1 MWWSVT
7 DKGGRQR
14 ALVVNDTQEI
24 LELFDEILQ
33 GMDFEVILM
42 SYAPRELDR
51 IREVKPDLIV
61 LDFLMGDREPLGWQL
76 LQKLKMDRRL
86 DAIPVIV
93 CTAAVKAVEEQQGY
107 LTEQGVVVV
116 LKPFNVDQLE
126 DAVRRVTTMSPTAR
140 DVVKGADR
148 TEKRPGGGSQRSASS
163 VTFTGGPTTSS
174 VLVFTVWIRSPAHG
188 QNGVVRTI
196 LISVGA
202 SPSPMST
209 ALMRSRSTMLI
220 PISGS

>member
-140 DVVKGADR
+140 DVVKRADR
-148 TEKRPGGGSQRSASS
+148 T
-163 VTFTGGPTTSS
+163 
-174 VLVFTVWIRSPAHG
+174 
-188 QNGVVRTI
+188 
-196 LISVGA
+196 
-202 SPSPMST
+202 
-209 ALMRSRSTMLI
+209 
-220 PISGS
+220 

>member
-1 MWWSVT
+1 MQSVFGMNQSS
-7 DKGGRQR
+7 KRR

-24 LELFDEILQ
+24 LELFAEILE
-33 GMDFEVILM
+33 GLGYETVLM
-42 SYAPRELDR
+42 SYAPRELER
-51 IREVKPDLIV
+51 VRETEPDLIV
-61 LDFLMGDREPLGWQL
+61 LDFLMGERELLGWQL

-140 DVVKGADR
+140 DVVKRADR
-148 TEKRPGGGSQRSASS
+148 T
-163 VTFTGGPTTSS
+163 
-174 VLVFTVWIRSPAHG
+174 
-188 QNGVVRTI
+188 
-196 LISVGA
+196 
-202 SPSPMST
+202 
-209 ALMRSRSTMLI
+209 
-220 PISGS
+220 